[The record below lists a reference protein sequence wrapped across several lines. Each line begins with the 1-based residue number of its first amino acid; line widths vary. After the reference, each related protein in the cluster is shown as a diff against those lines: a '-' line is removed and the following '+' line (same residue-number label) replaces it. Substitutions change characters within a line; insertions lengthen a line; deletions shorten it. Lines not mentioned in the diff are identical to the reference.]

1 MATSLRRVAEQ
12 DGLQQAAPVDKGVR
26 DVEAPK
32 GTLLVVLL
40 YLFGVAAMWSYVY
53 FRLLRSA

>member
-1 MATSLRRVAEQ
+1 MATNLRRVAEQ
-12 DGLQQAAPVDKGVR
+12 DGLQQVAPVEEGVR

-32 GTLLVVLL
+32 GTLLVVFL
-40 YLFGVAAMWSYVY
+40 YLLGIAAMWSYVY